1 MAERTGRGAAAALP
15 GPRGF
20 DLALAALLALL
31 LWPLVALI
39 AVAIILADG
48 RPVLFGSE
56 RIGAA
61 GRPFTLWKFR
71 TMVPGSDDG
80 VATGGDKAARITALG
95 RFLRR
100 ARLDELPQLWNVL
113 RGEMAF
119 VGPRPP
125 LRRYV
130 ERFPALYGEVLRER
144 PGITGAA
151 TLLYH
156 RREEELLAG
165 CVTAEESDRIYTR
178 RCVPAK
184 ARLDLRYRRR
194 RSACSDLGLLLTTAG
209 RVLLRRRQ
217 GRAAGRPDRAAKF
230 TS

>member
-1 MAERTGRGAAAALP
+1 MAERPGQVVSAVSGGR
-15 GPRGF
+15 RGF

-31 LWPLVALI
+31 LWPLAALI
-39 AVAIILADG
+39 ALAILLADG

-56 RIGAA
+56 RIGKG

-71 TMVPGSDDG
+71 SMVPGSDDG
-80 VATGGDKAARITALG
+80 VATGGEKAVRITRLG

-113 RGEMAF
+113 SGEMAF

-130 ERFPALYGEVLRER
+130 DRFPALYGEVLRER

-151 TLLYH
+151 SLIYH

-165 CVTAEESDRIYTR
+165 CITAEESDSIYTR

-194 RSACSDLGLLLTTAG
+194 RSPCSDLGLLWTTVS
-209 RVLLRRRQ
+209 RVLLRRRL
-217 GRAAGRPDRAAKF
+217 G
-230 TS
+230 

>member
-1 MAERTGRGAAAALP
+1 MVERTERGVAAPHP
-15 GPRGF
+15 GQRGF
-20 DLALAALLALL
+20 DLALAAMLALM
-31 LWPLVALI
+31 LWPLAALI
-39 AVAIILADG
+39 AVAILLADG

-56 RIGAA
+56 RIGAG

-80 VATGGDKAARITALG
+80 VATGGDKAARVTVLG
-95 RFLRR
+95 RYLRH

-130 ERFPALYGEVLRER
+130 ERFPALYDEVLRER

-156 RREEELLAG
+156 RREEELLAD
-165 CVTAEESDRIYTR
+165 CATAEESDRIYTR

-194 RSACSDLGLLLTTAG
+194 RSACSDLGLLWTTVS
-209 RVLLRRRQ
+209 RVLLRH
-217 GRAAGRPDRAAKF
+217 RPG
-230 TS
+230 

>member
-1 MAERTGRGAAAALP
+1 MAERPGPEVRALP
-15 GPRGF
+15 RGQRAF
-20 DLALAALLALL
+20 DLALATLLALL
-31 LWPLVALI
+31 LWPVAALI
-39 AVAIILADG
+39 ALAILVADG

-56 RIGAA
+56 RIGAN
-61 GRPFTLWKFR
+61 GKPFTLWKFR

-80 VATGGDKAARITALG
+80 VATGGDKAVRITALG
-95 RFLRR
+95 RHLRR

-113 RGEMAF
+113 RGEMGF

-130 ERFPALYGEVLRER
+130 ERFPELYGEVLRER

-156 RREEELLAG
+156 RREEDLLAG
-165 CVTAEESDRIYTR
+165 CATAEESDRIYTR
-178 RCVPAK
+178 LCVPAK

-194 RSACSDLGLLLTTAG
+194 RSPCSDLGLLWTTVS
-209 RVLLRRRQ
+209 RVLLRRRP
-217 GRAAGRPDRAAKF
+217 G
-230 TS
+230 